1 VLIVGA
7 ATLVAYEIVRRA
19 GSSDAAAPAGA
30 ATVAVPLAAGERVI
44 GMTGEG
50 DALSFL
56 VEDAE
61 GRQRVVT
68 VDRRTGETLGVLTLD
83 AQ

>member
-1 VLIVGA
+1 MK
-7 ATLVAYEIVRRA
+7 
-19 GSSDAAAPAGA
+19 SCAAPDRWATPRQDGA
-30 ATVAVPLAAGERVI
+30 VTVAVPLAAGERVL

-56 VEDAE
+56 VEDAQ

-68 VDRRTGETLGVLTLD
+68 VDRRTGAPVGVLEFD

>member
-1 VLIVGA
+1 M
-7 ATLVAYEIVRRA
+7 VAYEIVRRA
-19 GSSDAAAPAGA
+19 GSMGDAAPNGFAKI
-30 ATVAVPLAAGERVI
+30 AVPLEAGERVLA
-44 GMTGEG
+44 MTGEG

-56 VEDAE
+56 VEAAP

-68 VDRRTGETLGVLTLD
+68 VDRRPGATLGVLEFD